1 MEGDV
6 RINSISVSKDLV
18 SYFTGYCEQNDLHV
32 GEATVAEA
40 VRFSAKLRLPA
51 SIPDSEKNV
60 RAMETIDLLGLT
72 AHADV
77 LVKALGSGE
86 LKLLTMALEVVADP
100 VVLFLDEP
108 TSGVSSSSALVIAN
122 ALRRIAD
129 TGSCVICTVHQPSKE
144 VFNMFDKLLLLK
156 RGGKQVYFGDIGT
169 NGATIQNYFESRGS
183 VSMYRD
189 SNPADWMLEVISD
202 EKVDWAEEW
211 TRSNEKLEMDR
222 EIKSGLKTSSDEA
235 KAGLKLYKRAGL
247 PTQMRVVIRRLFLRY
262 WRLPEYNFTRVILM
276 LVIALIIGL
285 LFLRDINQ
293 TQDGALLAFA
303 SLFLTV
309 IPSSLS
315 AQNVILPTV
324 QGRTVFYREI
334 ASGTYTPIAFHAALG
349 IVEIP
354 FTAFATTVF
363 AVIFYFMVGLD
374 PSRFGYFFLA
384 IQLLYFYAVM
394 LGVMLASIT
403 PDEALAG
410 MIASSITAVC
420 NVLSGFFIRKD
431 SMPVWWR
438 WTTWI
443 NPMFYYLSGLVQNQM
458 SDQQFTCELSERVPF
473 QLPPIFSSC
482 SEINIP
488 GGVESVSE
496 NGVEIS
502 CTFCPTPNGQALI
515 ERFAANDVN
524 KWVSIG
530 ALLVFIFVCR
540 TVAGIGFSRL
550 RFISR

>member
-1 MEGDV
+1 MESDI
-6 RINSISVSKDLV
+6 RINSVLVNKDLV
-18 SYFTGYCEQNDLHV
+18 SHFTGYCEQTDLHV

-40 VRFSAKLRLPA
+40 VQFSAKLRLPA
-51 SIPDSEKNV
+51 SISDREKNV

-72 AHADV
+72 PHSDV

-100 VVLFLDEP
+100 LVLFLDEP
-108 TSGVSSSSALVIAN
+108 TSGVSSSSALVVAN

-129 TGSCVICTVHQPSKE
+129 TGSCVICTLHQPSKE
-144 VFNMFDKLLLLK
+144 VFSMFDKLLLLK

-169 NGATIQNYFESRGS
+169 NGTAIRNYFQSRGAKP
-183 VSMYRD
+183 MLED

-202 EKVDWAEEW
+202 EKVDWVEEW
-211 TRSNEKLEMDR
+211 VTSREKKEMEK
-222 EIKSGLKTSSDEA
+222 EIEGFVESSSDEG
-235 KAGLKLYKRAGL
+235 KDGLELFKRAGL
-247 PTQMRVVIRRLFLRY
+247 LTQMRVVIRRLFLRY

-293 TQDGALLAFA
+293 TQAGALLAF
-303 SLFLTV
+303 STLFLTV

-324 QGRTVFYREI
+324 QGRTVFYREV
-334 ASGTYTPIAFHAALG
+334 ASGTYKPFAFHAALG

-354 FTAFATTVF
+354 FTVFATTIF

-384 IQLLYFYAVM
+384 LQLLYFYAVM

-403 PDEALAG
+403 PNDALAG
-410 MIASSITAVC
+410 TIASSLTAVF

-431 SMPVWWR
+431 DMPVWWR

-458 SDQQFTCELSERVPF
+458 SGQEFTCEPSERVPF
-473 QLPPIFSSC
+473 QLPPNVSSC
-482 SEINIP
+482 FEINIP
-488 GGVESVSE
+488 GVDTATI
-496 NGVEIS
+496 NGETT
-502 CTFCPTPNGQALI
+502 CTFCPIPNGQALI
-515 ERFAANDVN
+515 EQFGANDVN
-524 KWVSIG
+524 RWASIG
-530 ALLVFIFVCR
+530 ALVAFIFVCR
-540 TVAGIGFSRL
+540 IIAGIGFSRL
-550 RFISR
+550 RFLSR